1 MTESTTLTALI
12 TGGASGIGLATA
24 HVFVQQG
31 WRVVLIGRDQLK
43 LNQAC
48 EELGSAASAFSC
60 DLSNPAEINTTI
72 QLILEKY
79 APIHAL
85 VNNAG
90 INQKKPFLEVSE
102 QDFTGILQTNVV
114 GTFLI
119 SQLLVRHFLETGSG
133 TIVNVSSMASQYGI
147 PKVIAYTAS
156 KSAIEGMTRA
166 MASELSGNNIRV
178 NCVAPGFIAT
188 EMSAKAL
195 NNDPERKEKVLT
207 RTPMNRLGT
216 AAEVGETIFFLASPK
231 SSFITG
237 EIVRVDGGNAIG
249 F

>member
-48 EELGSAASAFSC
+48 EELGPAASAFSC
-60 DLSNPAEINTTI
+60 DLSNPAEITTTI
-72 QLILEKY
+72 QLILEKH

-119 SQLLVRHFLETGSG
+119 SQLLVQHFLETGSG